1 MSSPDKSLRTTRG
14 ESILLILMLLLAT
27 LFSQPVL
34 AHHPLG
40 MDEVTPLSP
49 VYGLLSGLAHP
60 VIGFDHAFF
69 LISIAFIGLTSLR
82 SWVLP
87 LLGVGLAG
95 SFAAQV
101 INPAL
106 LPSGLHVVV
115 ALSIG
120 ACGLVALKRLPP
132 SILLPLMFLHGF
144 ALGEQIRGN
153 ESTPIILYFIGLF
166 LSQAVLLMISTYLSG
181 LLHHHMKNSFRTYF
195 AWSWIGLGTA
205 LAWYASKAA

>member
-1 MSSPDKSLRTTRG
+1 MSSPVKSLSTTRV

-40 MDEVTPLSP
+40 MDEATPLSP
-49 VYGLLSGLAHP
+49 VSGLLSGLAHP

-87 LLGVGLAG
+87 LLGVGLTG

-106 LPSGLHVVV
+106 LPSGLHVFV
-115 ALSIG
+115 ALSIA

-132 SILLPLMFLHGF
+132 SVLLPLMFLHGF

-153 ESTPIILYFIGLF
+153 ETTPIILYFIGLF
-166 LSQAVLLMISTYLSG
+166 LSQAVLLIFATYISHF
-181 LLHHHMKNSFRTYF
+181 LLNHMKNSFRTYL
-195 AWSWIGLGTA
+195 AWTWIGLGIA
-205 LAWYASKAA
+205 FAWCASQAA